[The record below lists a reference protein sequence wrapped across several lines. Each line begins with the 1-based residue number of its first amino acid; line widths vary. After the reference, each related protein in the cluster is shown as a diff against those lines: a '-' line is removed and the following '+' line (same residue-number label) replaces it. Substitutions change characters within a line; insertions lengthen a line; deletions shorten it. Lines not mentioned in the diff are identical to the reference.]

1 MIFSRP
7 CEYAIRAMTHL
18 ADAPEGVARAQEI
31 AAAEDIPLPILS
43 KVLQDL
49 ARDGLLKSRRGPGG
63 GFRLARPPAHISLRD
78 VVAAIDGTEDFYRC
92 AAGLAG
98 CTEEAPC
105 PLHDMWTRFR
115 ENLMV
120 SLETSTLDRMAKVV
134 KKKKQLAVRKGQ
146 RLSSIV

>member
-18 ADAPEGVARAQEI
+18 ADSPEGVARAQEI
-31 AAAEDIPLPILS
+31 AEAEDIPLPILS

-63 GFRLARPPAHISLRD
+63 GFRLARGPEHISLRD

-92 AAGLAG
+92 VAGLAG
-98 CTEEAPC
+98 CSEEAPC
-105 PLHDMWTRFR
+105 PLHDMWKHFR

-120 SLETSTLDRMAKVV
+120 SLETSTLDSMAKVV
-134 KKKKQLAVRKGQ
+134 KKKKQVAAKKGP
-146 RLSSIV
+146 RLSGVV

>member
-18 ADAPEGVARAQEI
+18 ANSPEGVARAQEI

-63 GFRLARPPAHISLRD
+63 GFRLARPPEHISLRD

-105 PLHDMWTRFR
+105 PLHDMWKRFR
-115 ENLMV
+115 EHLMV
-120 SLETSTLDRMAKVV
+120 SLETSTLDSMAKVV
-134 KKKKQLAVRKGQ
+134 KKKKQLAARKGQ

>member
-1 MIFSRP
+1 
-7 CEYAIRAMTHL
+7 
-18 ADAPEGVARAQEI
+18 
-31 AAAEDIPLPILS
+31 
-43 KVLQDL
+43 
-49 ARDGLLKSRRGPGG
+49 
-63 GFRLARPPAHISLRD
+63 

-105 PLHDMWTRFR
+105 PLHDMWKRFR
-115 ENLMV
+115 ESLMV

-134 KKKKQLAVRKGQ
+134 KKKKQLAARKGQ

>member
-1 MIFSRP
+1 
-7 CEYAIRAMTHL
+7 MTHL
-18 ADAPEGVARAQEI
+18 ANSPEGVARAQEI
-31 AAAEDIPLPILS
+31 AKAEDIPLPILS

-63 GFRLARPPAHISLRD
+63 GFRLARPPEHISLRD

-120 SLETSTLDRMAKVV
+120 SLETSTLEGMAKVV
-134 KKKKQLAVRKGQ
+134 KKKKQVAARKGQ

>member
-18 ADAPEGVARAQEI
+18 ADSPGGVARAQEI

-63 GFRLARPPAHISLRD
+63 GFRLARPPEHISLRD

-105 PLHDMWTRFR
+105 PLHDMWKRFR
-115 ENLMV
+115 EQLMV
-120 SLETSTLDRMAKVV
+120 SLETSTLDSMAKVV
-134 KKKKQLAVRKGQ
+134 KKKKHVAARKGQ

>member
-31 AAAEDIPLPILS
+31 AKAEDIPLPILS

-63 GFRLARPPAHISLRD
+63 GFRLARPPEHISLRD

-105 PLHDMWTRFR
+105 PLHDMWKRFR
-115 ENLMV
+115 ESLMV

-134 KKKKQLAVRKGQ
+134 KKKKQLAARKGQ